1 MPNKKQG
8 KVVNLCGFRGRLNA
22 FALKSRIQNSKTN
35 SQTPRPVLLS
45 SSVNLCSE
53 FFTFGRTK
61 YCWMR
66 KFLGRWQDGK
76 SLSSYKITIAYSAQS
91 SRVTHIFREKTI
103 YSIIFPS
110 VVCHHQ
116 EGSWSDFRI
125 PPHLFAYCLFKFYKD
140 KRQPKIA
147 SILIRQST
155 EIRCEFWFC
164 LCTSWCRLTAWS
176 VFRSRILFFNLLS
189 FTLSYLHC
197 IKFCVHLV

>member
-1 MPNKKQG
+1 M
-8 KVVNLCGFRGRLNA
+8 CGFRGRLNA

-35 SQTPRPVLLS
+35 SQTPRPVLPP

-61 YCWMR
+61 NCWMR

-76 SLSSYKITIAYSAQS
+76 SLLCYKITIAYAAQS
-91 SRVTHIFREKTI
+91 SRVTHIFREETI
-103 YSIIFPS
+103 YSIVFPS

-116 EGSWSDFRI
+116 EGSFTKR
-125 PPHLFAYCLFKFYKD
+125 KD
-140 KRQPKIA
+140 NLRYA
-147 SILIRQST
+147 SIRIRQST

-164 LCTSWCRLTAWS
+164 LYTSWCLLTAWS

-197 IKFCVHLV
+197 IKFCLHLV